1 MKKLLFILL
10 IALCSCTRTSTT
22 VVTETVPDSL
32 STDSIVITKT
42 ITTTEVDA
50 IDDVTKGVTA
60 AANGIEAVSVL
71 IAVLNI
77 FYSCSK

>member
-10 IALCSCTRTSTT
+10 VALSSCTRTSTT

-32 STDSIVITKT
+32 STDSIVVTKT

-50 IDDVTKGVTA
+50 MDDTAKGVTA
-60 AANGIEAVSVL
+60 AAKGVIATSVL
-71 IAVLNI
+71 IMVLQT
-77 FYSCSK
+77 FFGQ